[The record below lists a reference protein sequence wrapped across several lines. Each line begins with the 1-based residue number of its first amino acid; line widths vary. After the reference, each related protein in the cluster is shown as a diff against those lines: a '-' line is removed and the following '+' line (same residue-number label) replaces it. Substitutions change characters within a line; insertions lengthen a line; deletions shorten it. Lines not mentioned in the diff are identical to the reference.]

1 MEANVMALSIVIAG
15 KDGPPLSISLP
26 SDAKVQHLNDAIFD
40 NPTTRLSKR
49 LHRLR
54 FIAAGKNIGPFHS
67 TLHTAGLT
75 HEAFVH
81 CVVSDV
87 LPYSDERRPLAS
99 ESDSLLRQC
108 EEEEEEGDDALSH
121 DLVTIDLGGDMDE
134 HEREQHASATSGI
147 DMAGGIVDEGN
158 VNDWMWGFVLGVL
171 LGLIMMIL
179 AMDRSIALSAKWK
192 RGIGYG
198 TALNVVFGV
207 FLLATG
213 KLD

>member
-1 MEANVMALSIVIAG
+1 METNVMTLSIVIAG

-26 SDAKVQHLNDAIFD
+26 PDAKVQHLSDAIFD
-40 NPTTRLSKR
+40 NPATRLSRR

-54 FIAAGKNIGPFHS
+54 FIAAGKNIGPFNS

-75 HEAFVH
+75 QGAFVH

-87 LPYSDERRPLAS
+87 VPYNDDRQSLTS
-99 ESDSLLRQC
+99 ESDSLVRRC
-108 EEEEEEGDDALSH
+108 EEEEGDDALSH

-134 HEREQHASATSGI
+134 HEREQHASASGI
-147 DMAGGIVDEGN
+147 DMAGGIIDEGG